1 MQLRSEIQLTSMLK
15 AMKDVVIP
23 AIDPANR
30 LAIEQSQLIVGM
42 LRLMQQQL
50 PIQFKFDRD
59 ELGRLVDML
68 HGLKVICDLDPALEP
83 LPGKYKGL
91 ITESRHV
98 LEYSLVDPAQLHEAV
113 RKLRTVVGD
122 VVSYAHEHAGEEI
135 RSRIEREV
143 LELSREQ
150 LLRDRALVAP
160 QGWEPDPAALPSIHS
175 LLAGKAS
182 GPLGTRQNGEHS

>member
-42 LRLMQQQL
+42 LGLMQHQL

-91 ITESRHV
+91 TTESRFALGRV
-98 LEYSLVDPAQLHEAV
+98 EKW
-113 RKLRTVVGD
+113 RGGGRRG
-122 VVSYAHEHAGEEI
+122 
-135 RSRIEREV
+135 
-143 LELSREQ
+143 LS
-150 LLRDRALVAP
+150 V
-160 QGWEPDPAALPSIHS
+160 
-175 LLAGKAS
+175 S
-182 GPLGTRQNGEHS
+182 GPFGRRCPSSSAMTPFPLPARRTGR